1 MALITRE
8 AKGSKLSFKEMDG
21 NLTYLEEL
29 AQQGGTGITS
39 SFQIGFS
46 EFIIENGLIT
56 QENDI
61 WTYEGVLTVGK
72 GQSPQFPSDK
82 YLYGYRHTD
91 AVNFGSIDPLMP
103 IQEIYWVEALE
114 TLYISP
120 IETIGKVI
128 IDEGEETELIL
139 QPSDFTVDSGG
150 GGDEDFE
157 PEEEPLIGLNLAI
170 IGGITSGVISNPFPV
185 VGGTHTI
192 KIQYIG
198 TELRQSP
205 IMD

>member
-1 MALITRE
+1 MALITRQS
-8 AKGSKLSFKEMDG
+8 KDSKLTIEEMDG

-29 AQQGGTGITS
+29 AQGGTGITS
-39 SFQIGFS
+39 SFQVGFS

-72 GQSPQFPSDK
+72 DTSGGEGK
-82 YLYGYRHTD
+82 YLYGYIGQIKYPD
-91 AVNFGSIDPLMP
+91 VEGVGSIDPLMP
-103 IQEIYWVEALE
+103 IQHIYWREE
-114 TLYISP
+114 SQTLLIYP

-128 IDEGEETELIL
+128 IDEGEASELIL

-157 PEEEPLIGLNLAI
+157 PEPLIGLNLAI

-192 KIQYIG
+192 KIQY
-198 TELRQSP
+198 THLQPMENLP
-205 IMD
+205 